1 MNPNPAPP
9 TPAPALETTIRP
21 VIKIIGIGTAG
32 VGLLE
37 TLTAPEFSGAALV
50 AISTDQA
57 ALTASTVPHKFLLEN
72 KQLRG
77 LGTGGDAELGYALA
91 EENFATL
98 KSACAGAHVI
108 LLVTGLGG
116 GAGSGI
122 TPVLARAARE
132 TGALVLGFVTLPF
145 ECEGNRRSA
154 QARAS
159 LDQIRA
165 VADGVI
171 CLPNQKA
178 SKLIDEHTSVVDTFR
193 ISGGLLTEAIRGVWQ
208 LMTRPGLIQIHLS
221 DLCALVRDKNSEGV
235 FAFVESSGP
244 TRSREVVEKLLA
256 HPLLDEGRALTESD
270 AVLVS
275 LMAGVDLT
283 MGEVNR
289 IMEQITR
296 QCERAQVIMGASVDE
311 AWKSRL
317 SVTVIAAKHSQPPV
331 ATAEPAEAVPSR
343 PARAAA
349 RLTPTPS
356 PSPDP
361 ASSASYGPHPLQMQ
375 QREQLVQQHAAA
387 IRRKTDPKMKQEM
400 LPLVTITRGRFDKS
414 EPTIHKGE
422 DLDVPTYFRRGIP
435 LN

>member
-1 MNPNPAPP
+1 MNTNSAP
-9 TPAPALETTIRP
+9 PAPASALETAASP

-32 VGLLE
+32 VGLLDA
-37 TLTAPEFSGAALV
+37 LTTPEFARAALV
-50 AISTDQA
+50 AVTTDHA
-57 ALTASTVPHKFLLEN
+57 ALAASAASHKVLLEN
-72 KQLRG
+72 KGLRG

-98 KSACAGAHVI
+98 KTACAGAQVI
-108 LLVTGLGG
+108 LLVAGLGG

-122 TPVLARAARE
+122 TPVIARAARE
-132 TGALVLGFVTLPF
+132 TGALVLAFVTLPF
-145 ECEGNRRSA
+145 ECEGNRRGA

-159 LDQIRA
+159 LNQIKA

-178 SKLIDEHTSVVDTFR
+178 SKLIDDNTSVVDTFR

-256 HPLLDEGRALTESD
+256 HPLLDEGRALNDSD

-283 MGEVNR
+283 LGEVNR
-289 IMEQITR
+289 IMEQINR

-317 SVTVIAAKHSQPPV
+317 SVTVIAAKHSQPP
-331 ATAEPAEAVPSR
+331 AESAEAPAHR
-343 PARAAA
+343 PGRVAGRP
-349 RLTPTPS
+349 TPTPS
-356 PSPDP
+356 PSPGP
-361 ASSASYGPHPLQMQ
+361 AAGAGHGPSQPQLQ

-387 IRRKTDPKMKQEM
+387 LRRKGDPKMKQEL
-400 LPLVTITRGRFDKS
+400 LPLVTITKGRFDKC

-422 DLDVPTYFRRGIP
+422 DLDVPTYFRHGVP

>member
-1 MNPNPAPP
+1 MTTNAE
-9 TPAPALETTIRP
+9 TQTPALEIAGTP

-37 TLTAPEFSGAALV
+37 TLNGSEFAGAARV
-50 AISTDQA
+50 AVTTEQS
-57 ALTASTVPHKFLLEN
+57 ALNASTAPHKFLLEN
-72 KQLRG
+72 RGLRG
-77 LGTGGDAELGYALA
+77 LGTGGDAERGYALA
-91 EENFATL
+91 EEHFATL
-98 KSACAGAHVI
+98 KTACAGANVI
-108 LLVTGLGG
+108 LLVAGLGG

-122 TPVLARAARE
+122 TPVIARAARE

-145 ECEGNRRSA
+145 DCEGNRRCA

-159 LDQIRA
+159 LDQIKA

-171 CLPNQKA
+171 CLPSQKA
-178 SKLIDEHTSVVDTFR
+178 SKLIDENTSMVDTYR

-208 LMTRPGLIQIHLS
+208 LMTRPGLIQIHLA

-244 TRSREVVEKLLA
+244 ARSREVVEKLLA

-275 LMAGVDLT
+275 LMAGLDLT

-289 IMEQITR
+289 VMEQITR
-296 QCERAQVIMGASVDE
+296 QCERAQVIMGAAVDD
-311 AWKSRL
+311 AWKNRL
-317 SVTVIAAKHSQPPV
+317 SVTVIAAKHSQPPAESAESATYRPGRV
-331 ATAEPAEAVPSR
+331 ASR
-343 PARAAA
+343 P
-349 RLTPTPS
+349 TPTSGPS
-356 PSPDP
+356 
-361 ASSASYGPHPLQMQ
+361 PLQMQ
-375 QREQLVQQHAAA
+375 QREQLIKQHAAGG
-387 IRRKTDPKMKQEM
+387 RRKGDPKMKQEL
-400 LPLVTITRGRFDKS
+400 LPLVTITKGRFDKS

-422 DLDVPTYFRRGIP
+422 DLDVPTYFRRGMP

>member
-1 MNPNPAPP
+1 MTSNPD
-9 TPAPALETTIRP
+9 TQTPALEISGTP

-32 VGLLE
+32 VGLVE
-37 TLTAPEFSGAALV
+37 TLNGPEFAGAALV
-50 AISTDQA
+50 AVTTDQA
-57 ALTASTVPHKFLLEN
+57 ALNASTAPHKFLLET
-72 KQLRG
+72 KAARG
-77 LGTGGDAELGYALA
+77 LGTGGDAERGYALA
-91 EENFATL
+91 EEHFDTL
-98 KSACAGAHVI
+98 KTACAGANVI
-108 LLVTGLGG
+108 LLVAGLGG

-122 TPVLARAARE
+122 TPVIARAARE

-145 ECEGNRRSA
+145 ECEGNRRGA

-159 LDQIRA
+159 LNQIKA

-178 SKLIDEHTSVVDTFR
+178 SKLIDENTSLVDTYR

-208 LMTRPGLIQIHLS
+208 LLTRPGLIQIHLA

-256 HPLLDEGRALTESD
+256 HPLLDEGRALNESD

-275 LMAGVDLT
+275 LMAGCDLT

-296 QCERAQVIMGASVDE
+296 QCERAQVIMGAAVDD

-317 SVTVIAAKHSQPPV
+317 SVTLIAAKHNQPPV
-331 ATAEPAEAVPSR
+331 EPAEPVAHRPGRTTSR
-343 PARAAA
+343 TSQSSSAGA
-349 RLTPTPS
+349 TPS
-356 PSPDP
+356 P
-361 ASSASYGPHPLQMQ
+361 LLMQ
-375 QREQLVQQHAAA
+375 QREQLVKQHAAA
-387 IRRKTDPKMKQEM
+387 VRRKSDSKMKQEM
-400 LPLVTITRGRFDKS
+400 LPLVTITKGRFDKS

-422 DLDVPTYFRRGIP
+422 DLDVPTYYRRGMP

>member
-1 MNPNPAPP
+1 MTTNPA
-9 TPAPALETTIRP
+9 TLVPAPETAGKP

-32 VGLLE
+32 VGLLDG
-37 TLTAPEFSGAALV
+37 LNGPEFAGAVLV
-50 AISTDQA
+50 AVTTDQA
-57 ALTASTVPHKFLLEN
+57 ALTASAVPQKILLES
-72 KQLRG
+72 KGLRG

-91 EENFATL
+91 EEHFATL
-98 KSACAGAHVI
+98 KSACTGAQVI
-108 LLVTGLGG
+108 LLVAGLGG

-122 TPVLARAARE
+122 TPVVARAARE

-145 ECEGNRRSA
+145 ECEGNRRCA

-159 LDQIRA
+159 LDQIKA

-178 SKLIDEHTSVVDTFR
+178 SKLIDENTSVVDTFR

-221 DLCALVRDKNSEGV
+221 DVCALVRDKNSEGV

-244 TRSREVVEKLLA
+244 VRSREVVEKLLA
-256 HPLLDEGRALTESD
+256 HPLLDAGRALTESD

-275 LMAGVDLT
+275 LMAGLDLT

-331 ATAEPAEAVPSR
+331 EPAESAAHR
-343 PARAAA
+343 PGRVAGRP
-349 RLTPTPS
+349 TPTSGPS
-356 PSPDP
+356 PSPG
-361 ASSASYGPHPLQMQ
+361 SGPSPLQMQ
-375 QREQLVQQHAAA
+375 QREQLIKQHAASLH
-387 IRRKTDPKMKQEM
+387 RKPGPGPKMKQEL
-400 LPLVTITRGRFDKS
+400 LPLVTSSKGRFDKS

-422 DLDVPTYFRRGIP
+422 DLDVPTYFRRGMP